1 MEPSATLRDWSW
13 LRAARLGIGGGM
25 GAAAALTMRHFYTAR
40 FPASIADAAACR
52 ADSFFSCGNSALAPV
67 AMVHGV
73 PIGFFGLMLGGL
85 VALGAITPTRA
96 LERTTR
102 GVVFLG
108 AVLALALTVYSLVG
122 LRSLCLT
129 CTSYTLLALVA
140 AALFWPGRRA
150 REEAGAYAP
159 SGFSPLAPFAPSLP
173 HLVAFGGATL
183 LGAWGA
189 SLYWDARVQARSGD
203 AAARVVHQYFALDT
217 VPPPSVLSP
226 YWTMRS
232 TARFQDAPIRI
243 VEFGDLLCSDC
254 RFFAAQLRRL
264 APEFPGQI
272 NAAFQ
277 FFPLETR
284 CNDVV
289 GKNLHPGACDLTYVA
304 AYRPELFPRIH
315 DEVFA
320 NFAAAKRNPAW
331 RSALA
336 RRYGVEPA
344 LTDSATHALV
354 RRIIRTGAEYEQTST
369 QYAHGIRSTPTII
382 LNGRMIIGTLPDE
395 QMRAIFQAIVDEH
408 LGRGKRF
415 LENWVD

>member
-1 MEPSATLRDWSW
+1 MEPSAMLRDWSW
-13 LRAARLGIGGGM
+13 QRAARLGVGGGM
-25 GAAAALTMRHFYTAR
+25 AVVAALTMRHFYTAR

-52 ADSFFSCGNSALAPV
+52 ADTFFSCGNSALAPIAV
-67 AMVHGV
+67 VHGV
-73 PIGFFGLMLGGL
+73 PIGFFGLMLGAL
-85 VALGAITPTRA
+85 VVLGTITPSRP

-102 GVVFLG
+102 GLVFLG
-108 AVLALALTVYSLVG
+108 TLLALALTLYSLAG

-129 CTSYTLLALVA
+129 CTSYTLLAVLA
-140 AALFWPGRRA
+140 ALLFWPGRRA
-150 REEAGAYAP
+150 REEAGAYAA

-226 YWTMRS
+226 YWTVRS
-232 TARFQDAPIRI
+232 TARFEDAPIRI
-243 VEFGDLLCSDC
+243 VQFGDLLCSDC
-254 RFFAAQLRRL
+254 RFFAEQLRRL

-277 FFPLETR
+277 FFPLEAR

-289 GKNLHPGACDLTYVA
+289 AKNKHPGACDLAYMA
-304 AYRPELFPRIH
+304 AYRAELFPRIH
-315 DEVFA
+315 DDVFA
-320 NFAAAKRNPAW
+320 HPAQAKKPAW
-331 RSALA
+331 RAELA
-336 RRYGVEPA
+336 RRYGVEAA

-354 RRIIRTGAEYEQTST
+354 QRIIRTGAEYGKTSE
-369 QYAHGIRSTPTII
+369 QYAHGIRSTPTLI
-382 LNGRMIIGTLPDE
+382 LNDRMIIGTLPDD
-395 QMRAIFQAIVDEH
+395 QMRAILQAIVDQR

-415 LENWVD
+415 LESWVD